1 MRAGGWCDWC
11 GNSDRGSVKA
21 GVGAVAL
28 LDRSE
33 EEPQELGMAGGRDVG
48 VGAMWML
55 LWAVGYHN
63 CIYMN
68 ACNPPA
74 KVRNLKLAK
83 PGREVLVRWD
93 VEAPA

>member
-33 EEPQELGMAGGRDVG
+33 EEPQELGMAGGWDVGVGWDSGVGDGVVQVGAVVGALLDRSEEEPQELGMAPGWDVG
-48 VGAMWML
+48 VGA
-55 LWAVGYHN
+55 
-63 CIYMN
+63 I
-68 ACNPPA
+68 
-74 KVRNLKLAK
+74 
-83 PGREVLVRWD
+83 
-93 VEAPA
+93 